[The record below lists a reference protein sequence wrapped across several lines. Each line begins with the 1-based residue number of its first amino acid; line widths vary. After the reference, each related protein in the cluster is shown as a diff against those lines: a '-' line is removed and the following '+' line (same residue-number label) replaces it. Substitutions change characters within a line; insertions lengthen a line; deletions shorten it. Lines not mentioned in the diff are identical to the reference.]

1 MPEPGRRSQ
10 VSAVLGPTNTG
21 KTHLAIDR
29 MLGHS
34 SGMIGFPL
42 RLLAR
47 ENYDRVCREKGARSV
62 ALITGEEKIVPANP
76 RWFVCTVE
84 SMPMDRPVSFLA
96 VDEIQLCADPAR
108 GHVFTDRLLRARGHD
123 ETMFLGADTIRP
135 LIARLVP
142 EAGFISRPR
151 FSTLS
156 YTGPKKLTRL
166 APRSAAVAFS
176 AADVYAIAELI
187 RRQRGGTA
195 VVLGALSPRT
205 RNAQVA
211 MYQAG
216 EVDYMVATDAIGMGL
231 NMDLDHVAFA
241 RLRKFD
247 GRVPRRL
254 TPAELAQ
261 IAGRAGR
268 HLSDGSFGT
277 TVEVGG
283 LDPETVERVESH
295 RFEALKSVYWRN
307 VGLDYRSTRHLIESL
322 EAPPPRPEMLRVGDA
337 DDHAALKLL
346 APDPEIAALTG
357 GPAAVRLLWEV
368 CRIPDYRKVL
378 SDAHARLLGRVYRL
392 LMAPAGRLPEDWVAD
407 RIARLDRTDGDIDTL
422 VHRIAHVRTW
432 SYVSHRGDW
441 LDDAAHWQA
450 KARDLEDRLSDAL
463 HQRLTQRFV
472 DRRTAV
478 LVRRL
483 KERATL
489 LAAVKRDGEV
499 VVEGEYVGTLDGFR
513 FLPDPGAEDS
523 RMLMA
528 AARRALNREIAQ
540 RVRRLE
546 TADDD
551 AFALEPDGRI
561 AWIEHQ
567 QRAPVARLGR
577 GAGSLKPRV
586 EPLRGELLDGALA
599 ERVRRRLSAWLEG
612 YLRRTLKALLRV
624 SEAELTGPAR
634 GLAFQLG
641 EGLGVVGR
649 GPGHPEVERQLGA
662 LDRDARRRLRRL
674 GLRFGRQAVFIPALL
689 KPDIVRVKA
698 VLWAAEAGRPVPPL
712 PPVGQVSLPVDG
724 QLPED
729 FYAAIGYRRL
739 GPRALRVD
747 TVERLAEAAW
757 RLARQ
762 GPFQAP
768 PALASLAGCGEGEIA
783 GVLSAL
789 GYRTSIGDD
798 GVRFSL
804 PPRRRGR
811 KRPAKAKAKRPRG
824 AKAGPDVADG
834 SPFAELGRLPRTR

>member
-1 MPEPGRRSQ
+1 M
-10 VSAVLGPTNTG
+10 LGPTNTG
-21 KTHLAIDR
+21 KTYLAVDR

-47 ENYDRVCREKGARSV
+47 ENYDRVCREKGPRSV
-62 ALITGEEKIVPANP
+62 ALITGEEKIVPPNP

-84 SMPMDRPVSFLA
+84 SMPLDRPVSFLA
-96 VDEIQLCADPAR
+96 VDEIQLCADPER
-108 GHVFTDRLLRARGHD
+108 GHVFTDRLLNARGQD

-135 LIARLVP
+135 LMARLVP
-142 EAGFISRPR
+142 EAMFISRPR
-151 FSTLS
+151 FSTLT

-187 RRQRGGTA
+187 RRHRGGTA

-211 MYQAG
+211 MYQVG

-247 GRVPRRL
+247 GRAPRPL

-268 HLSDGSFGT
+268 HMSDGSFGT

-295 RFEALKSVYWRN
+295 RFEALKAVYWRN
-307 VGLDYRSTRHLIESL
+307 VGLDYGSPRELIRSL
-322 EAPPPRPEMLRVGDA
+322 EAPPPRPEMVRVGDA
-337 DDHAALKLL
+337 DDQAALRLL
-346 APDPEIAALTG
+346 AREPEIAELARA
-357 GPAAVRLLWEV
+357 PAAVRLLWEV
-368 CRIPDYRKVL
+368 CQIPDYRKVL
-378 SDAHARLLGRVYRL
+378 SDAHARLLGRIYRH
-392 LMAPAGRLPEDWVAD
+392 LMAPAGRLPEDWVATM
-407 RIARLDRTDGDIDTL
+407 IGRLDRTDGDIDTL

-432 SYVSHRGDW
+432 TYVSHRGDW
-441 LDDAAHWQA
+441 LGDAAHWQQ
-450 KARDLEDRLSDAL
+450 KTRGLEDRLSDAL

-483 KERATL
+483 KERDTL
-489 LAAVKRDGEV
+489 LAAVKRSGEV
-499 VVEGEYVGTLDGFR
+499 VVEGEHVGTLEGFQFR
-513 FLPDPGAEDS
+513 PDAGAEDS
-523 RMLMA
+523 RALIA
-528 AARRALNREIAQ
+528 AARRALNSEIAQ

-546 TADDD
+546 MADDD
-551 AFALEPDGRI
+551 AFGLEPDGHV

-577 GAGSLKPRV
+577 GAGPLKPRV

-599 ERVRRRLSAWLEG
+599 ERVRRRLSAWLER
-612 YLRRTLKALLRV
+612 YLRRTLAALLRV

-641 EGLGVVGR
+641 EGLGVLGR
-649 GPGHPEVERQLGA
+649 GPGHPEVERQLSA
-662 LDRDARRRLRRL
+662 LDGDARRALRRL
-674 GLRFGRQAVFIPALL
+674 GVRFGRQAVFIPSLL
-689 KPDIVRVKA
+689 KPDVVRVKA
-698 VLWAAEAGRPVPPL
+698 ALWAAEAGRPVPPL
-712 PPVGQVSLPVDG
+712 PPVGRVSLPVDAG
-724 QLPED
+724 LPDD
-729 FYAAIGYRRL
+729 FYTAIGYRPL

-747 TVERLAEAAW
+747 MVERFAEAAW

-762 GPFQAP
+762 GSFRAP
-768 PALASLAGCGEGEIA
+768 PALGALAGCGKGEIA
-783 GVLSAL
+783 GVLCAL
-789 GYRTSIGDD
+789 GYRATIDDD
-798 GVRFSL
+798 GVSFSW
-804 PPRRRGR
+804 PARRGGR
-811 KRPAKAKAKRPRG
+811 KGPAKAKRPRG
-824 AKAGPDVADG
+824 AKGERDAAVR
-834 SPFAELGRLPRTR
+834 SPFAKLGRLPRTR